1 MHDQQNIHDLC
12 STCASHPAR
21 PFNAFLNMP
30 KKTDTLTFEE
40 ALGRLE
46 TILESMESGDT
57 PLADL
62 VAKFEQ
68 GSNLL
73 KVCQAKLK
81 EAELTIEQLN
91 LKTGA
96 VELFADDTSET

>member
-1 MHDQQNIHDLC
+1 
-12 STCASHPAR
+12 
-21 PFNAFLNMP
+21 MP
-30 KKTDTLTFEE
+30 KQNDTLTFED

-62 VAKFEQ
+62 VAKFEE

-73 KVCQAKLK
+73 KVCQEKLK
-81 EAELTIEQLN
+81 EAELKIEKLN
-91 LKTGA
+91 IKTGE
-96 VELFADDTSET
+96 VEPFESDSTEA

>member
-1 MHDQQNIHDLC
+1 
-12 STCASHPAR
+12 
-21 PFNAFLNMP
+21 MP
-30 KKTDTLTFEE
+30 KKNDTLTFED

-62 VAKFEQ
+62 VAKFED

-73 KVCQAKLK
+73 KVCQEKLK
-81 EAELTIEQLN
+81 EAELKINKLN
-91 LKTGA
+91 IKTGE
-96 VELFADDTSET
+96 VEPFEDDSTEA

>member
-1 MHDQQNIHDLC
+1 MPQN
-12 STCASHPAR
+12 TE
-21 PFNAFLNMP
+21 NQ
-30 KKTDTLTFEE
+30 TFED

-62 VAKFEQ
+62 VAKFEE

-73 KVCQAKLK
+73 KICQEKLK
-81 EAELTIEQLN
+81 EAELKIEKLN
-91 LKTGA
+91 IKTGD
-96 VELFADDTSET
+96 VEPFQDDSTEA

>member
-1 MHDQQNIHDLC
+1 
-12 STCASHPAR
+12 
-21 PFNAFLNMP
+21 MP
-30 KKTDTLTFEE
+30 KKNDTLTFED

-62 VAKFEQ
+62 VAKFEE

-73 KVCQAKLK
+73 KVCQEKLK
-81 EAELTIEQLN
+81 EAELKIEKLN
-91 LKTGA
+91 IKTGE
-96 VELFADDTSET
+96 VEPFEGDNTEA

>member
-1 MHDQQNIHDLC
+1 MPQN
-12 STCASHPAR
+12 TE
-21 PFNAFLNMP
+21 NQ
-30 KKTDTLTFEE
+30 TFED

-62 VAKFEQ
+62 VAKFEE

-73 KVCQAKLK
+73 KVCQQKLK
-81 EAELTIEQLN
+81 EAELKIEQLN
-91 LKTGA
+91 IKTGD
-96 VELFADDTSET
+96 VEPFEDGSTEA